1 MSCLDIYKANFK
13 YNFDKKEIISSL
25 KIMLSIIKTYNS
37 GNYNYEYIISL
48 DLSDIMCYNVL
59 SYHYYNV
66 FENPN
71 DKAVNVIKNRN
82 NIIIYELLTNHK
94 DDFYNIFSKYC
105 FSKSKNFYIEA
116 IRNKFSEYPY
126 NLIKERNRKIVF
138 NLLFG
143 DFYDYSKG
151 KLSLW

>member
-94 DDFYNIFSKYC
+94 DEFYNIFSNC
-105 FSKSKNFYIEA
+105 FLADF
-116 IRNKFSEYPY
+116 FH
-126 NLIKERNRKIVF
+126 
-138 NLLFG
+138 LF
-143 DFYDYSKG
+143 
-151 KLSLW
+151 